1 MNMTVAP
8 AEASATNLIADE
20 GSSGASVS
28 RTRSSARTDEHS
40 RRRTYNG
47 PVDNP
52 PSEPPEIPIGDVF
65 RDVPLFREIQR
76 VLLSS
81 TGPINWELAR
91 QVGIAAAAWG
101 GDEPSP
107 TSEDQRG
114 LAETVRAA
122 ELAVGAFTGMP
133 TPPDVT
139 EVHAVGRGQWVEAN
153 VRGLQDLLDPI
164 GAKLAESMG
173 EAGAGALPSP
183 AMGGGEFME
192 LVMQRVV
199 PLLLGVQ
206 VGAVLGY
213 LGQRVLGQFDLAVP
227 RPGGALYFVVPNIA
241 GFERDWSLPSV
252 DFRAWIALHE
262 VTHRFEFARPW
273 VRQHFLALVK
283 DLVEHAELDITG
295 LEQRLEGLDFS
306 NPEALSEAFDG
317 VGNMFGQAVTSE
329 QRLRIARVQA
339 FMAAAEGYGEHVTER
354 VGHEMLSSFG
364 RIEEAVRRHREG
376 GPGDRALER
385 LLGLEMK
392 LEQYR
397 LGRQFCVRV
406 SDLTD
411 EGLLARMWE
420 SPEALPSMPELEE
433 PTLWLARM
441 A

>member
-1 MNMTVAP
+1 MAP
-8 AEASATNLIADE
+8 MENTS
-20 GSSGASVS
+20 
-28 RTRSSARTDEHS
+28 
-40 RRRTYNG
+40 
-47 PVDNP
+47 
-52 PSEPPEIPIGDVF
+52 SEPPEIPMGDVF

-101 GDEPSP
+101 GDQPAP
-107 TSEDQRG
+107 TPEDERG
-114 LAETVRAA
+114 FAETVRAA
-122 ELAVGAFTGMP
+122 ELAVAAFTGMP
-133 TPPDVT
+133 QPFDVT

-153 VRGLQDLLDPI
+153 VRGLRDLLDPV
-164 GAKLAESMG
+164 GTKLASAMNEAGG
-173 EAGAGALPSP
+173 EAPLPAVAG
-183 AMGGGEFME
+183 GDFMDV
-192 LVMQRVV
+192 LMQRVV

-227 RPGGALYFVVPNIA
+227 RPGGALYFVIPNIA
-241 GFERDWSLPSV
+241 GFERDWSLPAV

-273 VRQHFLALVK
+273 VREHFLGLVK
-283 DLVEHAELDITG
+283 DLVEHAELDVAG
-295 LEQRLEGLDFS
+295 LEQRLEGLDLS
-306 NPEALSEAFDG
+306 RPEALSEAFDG
-317 VGNMFGQAVTSE
+317 VGNMFGQAATSE

-354 VGHEMLSSFG
+354 VGREMLSSFTQ
-364 RIEEAVRRHREG
+364 IEEAVRRHREG
-376 GPGDRALER
+376 GAGDRALER

-397 LGRQFCVRV
+397 LGRAFCARV
-406 SDLTD
+406 AELTN
-411 EGLLARMWE
+411 ESTLARMWE
-420 SPEALPSMPELEE
+420 SPDALPSMPELEE
-433 PTLWLARM
+433 PTLWLTRM

>member
-1 MNMTVAP
+1 M
-8 AEASATNLIADE
+8 
-20 GSSGASVS
+20 
-28 RTRSSARTDEHS
+28 
-40 RRRTYNG
+40 
-47 PVDNP
+47 
-52 PSEPPEIPIGDVF
+52 GDVF

-91 QVGIAAAAWG
+91 QVGIATAAWG
-101 GDEPSP
+101 GDQPSP
-107 TSEDQRG
+107 TPEDERG

-122 ELAVGAFTGMP
+122 ELAVAAFTGMP
-133 TPPDVT
+133 PPLDVT
-139 EVHAVGRGQWVEAN
+139 EVHAVARGQWVEAN
-153 VRGLQDLLDPI
+153 VRGLRDLLDPI
-164 GAKLAESMG
+164 GEKLASTMSA
-173 EAGAGALPSP
+173 AGGGGPSP
-183 AMGGGEFME
+183 DVAGGDFME
-192 LVMQRVV
+192 VMMQRVA

-227 RPGGALYFVVPNIA
+227 RPGGALYFVIPNIA
-241 GFERDWSLPSV
+241 GFERDWSLPAM

-273 VRQHFLALVK
+273 VRDHFLGLVK
-283 DLVEHAELDITG
+283 DLVEHAELDLAG
-295 LEQRLEGLDFS
+295 LEQRLEGLDLS
-306 NPEALSEAFDG
+306 NPEALSEAFEG
-317 VGNMFGQAVTSE
+317 VGNMFGQAESSE
-329 QRLRIARVQA
+329 QRLRIARVQS

-397 LGRQFCVRV
+397 LGREFCARV
-406 SDLTD
+406 AELTN
-411 EGLLARMWE
+411 ETTLARMWD
-420 SPEALPSMPELEE
+420 SPEALPSMPEFEE

>member
-1 MNMTVAP
+1 M
-8 AEASATNLIADE
+8 
-20 GSSGASVS
+20 
-28 RTRSSARTDEHS
+28 
-40 RRRTYNG
+40 
-47 PVDNP
+47 
-52 PSEPPEIPIGDVF
+52 GDVF

-101 GDEPSP
+101 GDQPSP
-107 TSEDQRG
+107 TAEDQRG

-122 ELAVGAFTGMP
+122 ELAVAAFTGMP
-133 TPPDVT
+133 PPLDVT
-139 EVHAVGRGQWVEAN
+139 EVHAVGRGRWVEAN
-153 VRGLQDLLDPI
+153 VRGLRDLLDPI
-164 GAKLAESMG
+164 GEKLASTMSAAGG
-173 EAGAGALPSP
+173 EVPSP
-183 AMGGGEFME
+183 AIAGGDFME
-192 LVMQRVV
+192 VMMQRVA

-227 RPGGALYFVVPNIA
+227 RPGGALYFVIPNIA
-241 GFERDWSLPSV
+241 GFERDWSLPAM

-273 VRQHFLALVK
+273 VRDHFLGLVK
-283 DLVEHAELDITG
+283 DLVEHAELDLAG
-295 LEQRLEGLDFS
+295 LEQRLEGLDLS

-317 VGNMFGQAVTSE
+317 VGNMFGQAESSE

-397 LGRQFCVRV
+397 LGREFCARV
-406 SDLTD
+406 AELTN
-411 EGLLARMWE
+411 ETTLARMWE
-420 SPEALPSMPELEE
+420 SPEALPSMPEFEE

>member
-1 MNMTVAP
+1 MAP
-8 AEASATNLIADE
+8 VEKVPN
-20 GSSGASVS
+20 
-28 RTRSSARTDEHS
+28 
-40 RRRTYNG
+40 
-47 PVDNP
+47 
-52 PSEPPEIPIGDVF
+52 EPPDIPIGDVF

-91 QVGIAAAAWG
+91 QVGMAAAAWS

-107 TSEDQRG
+107 TPEDQRG
-114 LAETVRAA
+114 LEETVRAA

-133 TPPDVT
+133 PPTDVT
-139 EVHAVGRGQWVEAN
+139 DVHAVVRGQWVEAN
-153 VRGLQDLLDPI
+153 IRGLRDLLDPI
-164 GAKLAESMG
+164 GAKLSSTMSESG
-173 EAGAGALPSP
+173 GLVASP
-183 AMGGGEFME
+183 AAGGGDFME

-206 VGAVLGY
+206 VGAVLGF

-227 RPGGALYFVVPNIA
+227 RAGGALYFVIPNIA
-241 GFERDWSLPSV
+241 GFEHDWSLPSV
-252 DFRAWIALHE
+252 DFRAWIAVHE

-273 VRQHFLALVK
+273 VRAHFLALVK
-283 DLVEHAELDITG
+283 DLIENAELDLAG
-295 LEQRLEGLDFS
+295 LEQRLEGLDLS

-317 VGNMFGQAVTSE
+317 IGNMFGQAMSSE
-329 QRLRIARVQA
+329 QRLRVARVQA

-354 VGHEMLSSFG
+354 VGRDMLSSFG

-376 GPGDRALER
+376 GPGDQALER

-392 LEQYR
+392 MEQYR
-397 LGRQFCVRV
+397 LGREFCARV
-406 SDLTD
+406 AELTD
-411 EGLLARMWE
+411 EATLATMWQ
-420 SPEALPSMPELEE
+420 SADALPSMPELEE

>member
-1 MNMTVAP
+1 M
-8 AEASATNLIADE
+8 
-20 GSSGASVS
+20 
-28 RTRSSARTDEHS
+28 
-40 RRRTYNG
+40 
-47 PVDNP
+47 
-52 PSEPPEIPIGDVF
+52 GDVF

-101 GDEPSP
+101 GDQPSP
-107 TSEDQRG
+107 TAEDQRG

-122 ELAVGAFTGMP
+122 ELAVAGFTGMP
-133 TPPDVT
+133 PPLDVT
-139 EVHAVGRGQWVEAN
+139 EVHAVGRGRWVEAN
-153 VRGLQDLLDPI
+153 VRGLRDLLDPI
-164 GAKLAESMG
+164 GEKLASTMSAAGG
-173 EAGAGALPSP
+173 EVPSP
-183 AMGGGEFME
+183 AMAGGDFME
-192 LVMQRVV
+192 VMMQRVA

-227 RPGGALYFVVPNIA
+227 RPGGALYFVIPNIA
-241 GFERDWSLPSV
+241 GFERDWSLPAV

-273 VRQHFLALVK
+273 VRVHFLGLVK
-283 DLVEHAELDITG
+283 DLVEHAELDLAG
-295 LEQRLEGLDFS
+295 LEQRLEGLDLS
-306 NPEALSEAFDG
+306 NPEALSEAFEG
-317 VGNMFGQAVTSE
+317 VGNMFGQSESSE

-354 VGHEMLSSFG
+354 VGHEMLSSFE

-397 LGRQFCVRV
+397 LGRDFCARV
-406 SDLTD
+406 AELTN
-411 EGLLARMWE
+411 ETTLARMWE
-420 SPEALPSMPELEE
+420 SPEALPSMPEFEE

>member
-1 MNMTVAP
+1 MT
-8 AEASATNLIADE
+8 E
-20 GSSGASVS
+20 SGN
-28 RTRSSARTDEHS
+28 D
-40 RRRTYNG
+40 
-47 PVDNP
+47 
-52 PSEPPEIPIGDVF
+52 PEIPMGDVF

-101 GDEPSP
+101 GDQPAP
-107 TSEDQRG
+107 TDEDRRG

-122 ELAVGAFTGMP
+122 ELAVAAFTGMP
-133 TPPDVT
+133 SPADVT

-153 VRGLQDLLDPI
+153 VRGLGELLDPI
-164 GAKLAESMG
+164 GEKLASTMSAGGG
-173 EAGAGALPSP
+173 ELPSP
-183 AMGGGEFME
+183 PAGGGDFME
-192 LVMQRVV
+192 VMMQRVA

-227 RPGGALYFVVPNIA
+227 RPGGALYFVIPNIA
-241 GFERDWSLPSV
+241 GFERDWSLPSI

-273 VRQHFLALVK
+273 VREHFISLVK
-283 DLVEHAELDITG
+283 DLVEHTELDLGG
-295 LEQRLEGLDFS
+295 LEQRLEGLDLS
-306 NPEALSEAFDG
+306 NPEALSEAFEG
-317 VGNMFGQAVTSE
+317 VGNMFGHAVSPE

-354 VGHEMLSSFG
+354 VGREMLSSFG

-376 GPGDRALER
+376 GVGDRALER

-397 LGRQFCVRV
+397 LGREFCAGVAE
-406 SDLTD
+406 LTD
-411 EGLLARMWE
+411 EATLARMWE
-420 SPEALPSMPELEE
+420 SPEALPSMPEFEE

>member
-1 MNMTVAP
+1 MA
-8 AEASATNLIADE
+8 
-20 GSSGASVS
+20 
-28 RTRSSARTDEHS
+28 
-40 RRRTYNG
+40 
-47 PVDNP
+47 PVD
-52 PSEPPEIPIGDVF
+52 PSEKEPEIPMGDVF

-91 QVGIAAAAWG
+91 QVGIATAAWG
-101 GDEPSP
+101 GDQP
-107 TSEDQRG
+107 TPTAEDQRG

-122 ELAVGAFTGMP
+122 ELAVAAFTGMP
-133 TPPDVT
+133 PPIDVT

-153 VRGLQDLLDPI
+153 VRGLRDLLDPI
-164 GAKLAESMG
+164 GQKLAATMSAPG
-173 EAGAGALPSP
+173 VDVPSP
-183 AMGGGEFME
+183 ALGGGDFME
-192 LVMQRVV
+192 VMMQRVA

-227 RPGGALYFVVPNIA
+227 RSGGALYFVMPNIA
-241 GFERDWSLPSV
+241 AFERDWSLPAV

-273 VRQHFLALVK
+273 VREHFLDLVK
-283 DLVEHAELDITG
+283 DLVEHAELDLAGI
-295 LEQRLEGLDFS
+295 EERLEGLDLS
-306 NPEALSEAFDG
+306 NPEALTEAFEG
-317 VGNMFGQAVTSE
+317 VGNMFGQAVSTE

-354 VGHEMLSSFG
+354 VAREMLSSFG
-364 RIEEAVRRHREG
+364 KIEEAVRRHREG
-376 GPGDRALER
+376 GPGDQALER

-397 LGRQFCVRV
+397 LGREFCARV
-406 SDLTD
+406 AELTD
-411 EGLLARMWE
+411 EATVARMWE
-420 SPEALPSMPELEE
+420 SPEALPSMPEFEE

>member
-1 MNMTVAP
+1 MAP
-8 AEASATNLIADE
+8 VEKTP
-20 GSSGASVS
+20 G
-28 RTRSSARTDEHS
+28 
-40 RRRTYNG
+40 
-47 PVDNP
+47 
-52 PSEPPEIPIGDVF
+52 EPPEIPMGDVF

-91 QVGIAAAAWG
+91 QVGIAAATWG

-107 TSEDQRG
+107 TADDQRG

-122 ELAVGAFTGMP
+122 ELAVAGFTGMP
-133 TPPDVT
+133 PPFDVT

-153 VRGLQDLLDPI
+153 VRGLEELLDPV
-164 GAKLAESMG
+164 GAKLAATMNEAGG
-173 EAGAGALPSP
+173 EATSP
-183 AMGGGEFME
+183 AVPGGDFME
-192 LVMQRVV
+192 VVMQRVT

-206 VGAVLGY
+206 VGTVLGF

-227 RPGGALYFVVPNIA
+227 REGGALYFVIPNISA
-241 GFERDWSLPSV
+241 FERDWSLPAV

-273 VRQHFLALVK
+273 VREHFLALVK
-283 DLVEHAELDITG
+283 DLVEHAELDLAG
-295 LEQRLEGLDFS
+295 LEQRLEGLDLS
-306 NPEALSEAFDG
+306 NPEALSEAFEG
-317 VGNMFGQAVTSE
+317 VGNMFGQATSSE

-354 VGHEMLSSFG
+354 VAREMLSSFG
-364 RIEEAVRRHREG
+364 MIEEAVRRHREG

-392 LEQYR
+392 FEQYR
-397 LGRQFCVRV
+397 LGREFCARV
-406 SDLTD
+406 AELTD
-411 EGLLARMWE
+411 EATLARMWE
-420 SPEALPSMPELEE
+420 SPEALPSMPEFEE